1 MGNRLKPV
9 FVVDSTILDKIKH
22 LSPTKRRRIE
32 RLLEIYGE
40 GDFDIAHLW
49 QDWCNVYG
57 GIAALASGVEKIILS
72 ARTLPPPK
80 KGLLSKRSGRS
91 YLECYHYFWDVKE

>member
-9 FVVDSTILDKIKH
+9 LEADSTILDKIKH

-40 GDFDIAHLW
+40 GGFRY
-49 QDWCNVYG
+49 CTFV
-57 GIAALASGVEKIILS
+57 
-72 ARTLPPPK
+72 ARL
-80 KGLLSKRSGRS
+80 
-91 YLECYHYFWDVKE
+91 V